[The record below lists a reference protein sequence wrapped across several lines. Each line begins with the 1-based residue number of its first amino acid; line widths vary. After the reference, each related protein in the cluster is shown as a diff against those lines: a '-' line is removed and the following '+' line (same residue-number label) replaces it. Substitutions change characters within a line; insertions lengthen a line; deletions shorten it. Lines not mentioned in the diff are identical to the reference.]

1 MKKSLIFIAMLAI
14 ASTLFAE
21 DNTISCESDLGKC
34 TYTVSADSFSK
45 ECECRDGSG
54 IGEAEMPA
62 EGGTLE
68 STLPTKE
75 ECLAELEDM
84 CGNAGIMCENEAG
97 ECEMETN
104 GEYSCRCF
112 GIEGYK
118 DGTGTFSDEGC
129 SAVLVESC
137 GTEPATAR
145 TICTDSEIFNVCLS
159 YAKSFTE
166 ACYEPL
172 TEEEMEAALDL
183 PAETNDTTAVLAVCC
198 QDEEIRDGWF
208 KESFECLEA
217 AESCENKE
225 CCETCDVFVLEE
237 STDEK
242 DDEVI
247 APAPEDDNADT
258 GETEVPTGDTL
269 DEGDSDSND
278 NDTANAPTDN
288 SDGSAAP
295 TDGAETTGEKEESKS
310 DGCSMLFI

>member
-54 IGEAEMPA
+54 IGEAELPS
-62 EGGTLE
+62 EGGTVE
-68 STLPTKE
+68 STLPTEE

-198 QDEEIRDGWF
+198 QDEEIRNGWF

-237 STDEK
+237 SNEK
-242 DDEVI
+242 DDDEVI
-247 APAPEDDNADT
+247 APAPEDGNTDAGD
-258 GETEVPTGDTL
+258 TEVPTDGAD
-269 DEGDSDSND
+269 D
-278 NDTANAPTDN
+278 NG
-288 SDGSAAP
+288 DGSAAP
-295 TDGAETTGEKEESKS
+295 TDGADAPTDGADAPAEKEESKS

>member
-14 ASTLFAE
+14 VTTLFAE

-34 TYTVSADSFSK
+34 TYTLTDSFTR
-45 ECECRDGSG
+45 ECTCRDNTGFAD
-54 IGEAEMPA
+54 AEIPP
-62 EGGTLE
+62 EGGTVE
-68 STLPTKE
+68 STLPTEE
-75 ECLAELEDM
+75 ECEAELEDV
-84 CGNAGIMCENEAG
+84 CGNADILCENEAG
-97 ECEMETN
+97 ECQMETN
-104 GEYSCRCF
+104 GEYNCGCYGIFDGYHSGSSDSASEESCN
-112 GIEGYK
+112 
-118 DGTGTFSDEGC
+118 
-129 SAVLVESC
+129 AVLVEHC
-137 GTEPATAR
+137 GTEAATAN
-145 TICTDSEIFNVCLS
+145 TICSTDPEIFEICLT

-183 PAETNDTTAVLAVCC
+183 PAETNDTTAALAVCC
-198 QDEEIRDGWF
+198 QDEATREEF
-208 KESFECLEA
+208 KTSFECLEA
-217 AESCENKE
+217 VESCENKD

-247 APAPEDDNADT
+247 APAPEDDNADA
-258 GETEVPTGDTL
+258 GETEIPTGDTL

-288 SDGSAAP
+288 TDDDNK
-295 TDGAETTGEKEESKS
+295 TDGANNPVEKEKSKS